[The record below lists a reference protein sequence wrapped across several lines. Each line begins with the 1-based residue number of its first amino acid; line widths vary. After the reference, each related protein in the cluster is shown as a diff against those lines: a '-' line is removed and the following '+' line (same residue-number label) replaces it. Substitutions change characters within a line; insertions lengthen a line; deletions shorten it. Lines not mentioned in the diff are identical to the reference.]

1 MFDEFAIPDLGILT
15 GLQGGVAL
23 TQSAAVAQ
31 PVRQKLWFHVEHSPV
46 QPAATLCRTALHQP
60 MDVGVDDLDEDDGRQ
75 LSQRLG
81 VATVNACGVVAITL
95 VLEADAMDGLGGL
108 RIDTQ

>member
-1 MFDEFAIPDLGILT
+1 MTWCRHRKWGHMNNFDDDI
-15 GLQGGVAL
+15 
-23 TQSAAVAQ
+23 
-31 PVRQKLWFHVEHSPV
+31 
-46 QPAATLCRTALHQP
+46 
-60 MDVGVDDLDEDDGRQ
+60 DDLDEDDGRQ